1 MESLS
6 HTTSAF
12 GRGAKFAAYRKLPT
26 LHEYALIDPVRLSLD
41 LFRRKGDGK
50 HWVLH
55 PIDAGDQVTWARGGP
70 AIAARVPVR
79 RRCRK
84 GRRGRG
90 ANIVAPTPANRHNAG
105 IVAARKTSDL
115 IPLCHL
121 MAWHKLLTNLKLLAY
136 AWRALA
142 ANFAQLPWKRWG
154 KPT

>member
-1 MESLS
+1 MPLESL
-6 HTTSAF
+6 
-12 GRGAKFAAYRKLPT
+12 Y
-26 LHEYALIDPVRLSLD
+26 E
-41 LFRRKGDGK
+41 
-50 HWVLH
+50 
-55 PIDAGDQVTWARGGP
+55 DA
-70 AIAARVPVR
+70 AARAAGAGVPTSL
-79 RRCRK
+79 
-84 GRRGRG
+84 
-90 ANIVAPTPANRHNAG
+90 PPPPANRHNAG